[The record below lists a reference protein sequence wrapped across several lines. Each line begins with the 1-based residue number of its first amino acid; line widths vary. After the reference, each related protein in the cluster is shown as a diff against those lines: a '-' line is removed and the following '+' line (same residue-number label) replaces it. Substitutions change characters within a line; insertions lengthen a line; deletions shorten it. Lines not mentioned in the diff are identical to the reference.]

1 MSAVRTHI
9 GGVALLL
16 LSAVLVIAVW
26 IAVQSGRS
34 EALPTLVWSPGVE
47 DRIVMTTSPRV
58 LDRLGNGWWWVYA
71 APEDRVRLREAGAR
85 IAVAFPTPLAQMAGC
100 TIPLSLESGPLQQ

>member
-1 MSAVRTHI
+1 MSAFRTHV
-9 GGVALLL
+9 GGVAILVV
-16 LSAVLVIAVW
+16 SALVGIAVW

-34 EALPTLVWSPGVE
+34 ESLPTLVWSPTVD
-47 DRIVMTTSPRV
+47 DRLIMDASPRV

-71 APEDRVRLREAGAR
+71 APEDRIRLRELGAR

-100 TIPLSLESGPLQQ
+100 SI